1 MGGRQGGDPAS
12 RNGAAGEFSESA
24 LVTDER
30 AFESNSERVPC
41 IKVQRPPRHVRGDAL
56 GRSLSKGRTEMDEQ
70 LNGELQREIRKFQE
84 VMLPKIPKEIVEAL
98 LTTTERQVKSGIA
111 AKAKHEGD
119 QAPNFS
125 LRNTRG
131 EPVELAKL
139 LERGPAVVTFYRG
152 GW

>member
-1 MGGRQGGDPAS
+1 M
-12 RNGAAGEFSESA
+12 
-24 LVTDER
+24 DER
-30 AFESNSERVPC
+30 
-41 IKVQRPPRHVRGDAL
+41 
-56 GRSLSKGRTEMDEQ
+56 

-84 VMLPKIPKEIVEAL
+84 EVFPKIPKEVVEAL

-111 AKAKHEGD
+111 ANAKHEGD

-125 LRNTRG
+125 LRNTRR

>member
-1 MGGRQGGDPAS
+1 
-12 RNGAAGEFSESA
+12 
-24 LVTDER
+24 
-30 AFESNSERVPC
+30 
-41 IKVQRPPRHVRGDAL
+41 
-56 GRSLSKGRTEMDEQ
+56 MDEP
-70 LNGELQREIRKFQE
+70 LNRELAREIRKFQE
-84 VMLPKIPKEIVEAL
+84 ATFPKIPKEIVEAL
-98 LTTTERQVKSGIA
+98 LTTTERQVKSGID

-139 LERGPAVVTFYRG
+139 LDRGPAVVTFYRG

>member
-1 MGGRQGGDPAS
+1 M
-12 RNGAAGEFSESA
+12 
-24 LVTDER
+24 DER
-30 AFESNSERVPC
+30 
-41 IKVQRPPRHVRGDAL
+41 
-56 GRSLSKGRTEMDEQ
+56 

-84 VMLPKIPKEIVEAL
+84 EVFPKIPKEVVEAL

-111 AKAKHEGD
+111 AKAKHEGE

-131 EPVELAKL
+131 AVVELATL
-139 LERGPAVVTFYRG
+139 LDRGPAVVTFYRG

>member
-1 MGGRQGGDPAS
+1 
-12 RNGAAGEFSESA
+12 
-24 LVTDER
+24 
-30 AFESNSERVPC
+30 
-41 IKVQRPPRHVRGDAL
+41 
-56 GRSLSKGRTEMDEQ
+56 MDEQ

-84 VMLPKIPKEIVEAL
+84 EMFPKIPKEIVEAL

-119 QAPNFS
+119 PAPNFS

-131 EPVELAKL
+131 APVELAKL
-139 LERGPAVVTFYRG
+139 LERGPAILTFYRG

>member
-1 MGGRQGGDPAS
+1 
-12 RNGAAGEFSESA
+12 
-24 LVTDER
+24 
-30 AFESNSERVPC
+30 
-41 IKVQRPPRHVRGDAL
+41 
-56 GRSLSKGRTEMDEQ
+56 MDEQ

-84 VMLPKIPKEIVEAL
+84 EMFPKIPKEIVEAL

-119 QAPNFS
+119 RAPNFS
-125 LRNTRG
+125 LRNTRC
-131 EPVELAKL
+131 EQVELAKL

>member
-1 MGGRQGGDPAS
+1 
-12 RNGAAGEFSESA
+12 
-24 LVTDER
+24 
-30 AFESNSERVPC
+30 
-41 IKVQRPPRHVRGDAL
+41 
-56 GRSLSKGRTEMDEQ
+56 MDEQ

-84 VMLPKIPKEIVEAL
+84 EMFPKIPKEIVEAL

-111 AKAKHEGD
+111 AKAKHGGD
-119 QAPNFS
+119 QGPNFS